1 MSSQPTRRRFLQLAG
16 SVTLVTLGGP
26 VFAAPAPGSISML
39 EAINQA
45 GRQRML
51 SQRMAKLYGQQ
62 LRNVRNTDAGKLMA
76 TSIALFDQQL
86 TTLRAFAQKQG
97 ATEVAKSYDEL
108 GVRWNDY
115 RTVVSAQPTSEGLRQ
130 VAQLNELVLTN
141 AHQATLMLEK
151 LHGGSLGKLVNIS
164 GRQRMLSQR
173 MSKFYFFRSNGLNS
187 AEVGK
192 GLETA
197 RGEFLAALNTLKNAP
212 ENSNEIRNWIELA
225 EAQWPFFDDAVRAQT
240 ADRGEQ
246 AYHDSNVAT
255 TSENI
260 LQVMDKLTGL
270 YAALS

>member
-1 MSSQPTRRRFLQLAG
+1 
-16 SVTLVTLGGP
+16 
-26 VFAAPAPGSISML
+26 ML

-62 LRNVRNTDAGKLMA
+62 LRNVRNTDATRLMT

-86 TTLRAFAQKQG
+86 ATLRAFTQKQG
-97 ATEVAKSYDEL
+97 ATEITKSYEEL
-108 GVRWNDY
+108 GMRWQDY
-115 RTVVSAQPTSEGLRQ
+115 RAVVSAQPTGEGLRQ
-130 VAQLNELVLTN
+130 VAQLNEQVLAN

-187 AEVGK
+187 ADVGK

-197 RGEFLAALNTLKNAP
+197 RGEFLAGLNTLKNAP
-212 ENSNEIRNWIELA
+212 ENSSEIRNWIELA

-240 ADRGEQ
+240 PNRGEQ

-270 YAALS
+270 YTALS